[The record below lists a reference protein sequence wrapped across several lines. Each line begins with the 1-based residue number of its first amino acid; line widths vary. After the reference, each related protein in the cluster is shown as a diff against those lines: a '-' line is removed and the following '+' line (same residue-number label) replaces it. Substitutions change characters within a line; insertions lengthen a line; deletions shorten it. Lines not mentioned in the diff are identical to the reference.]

1 MKKKV
6 SKTKAKA
13 SNVIQ
18 LYPAHK
24 KGTRRTK
31 KQQEPV
37 MEIIA
42 VGALHMFD
50 LNFQIGIMP
59 DHNYILGFLC
69 SCDEVH
75 PLEDEACLC
84 RMDSRSYTPAEFLMA
99 MMPFISHVVKTR
111 MYDLDIIRPSDE

>member
-6 SKTKAKA
+6 SKAKAK

-24 KGTRRTK
+24 GTRRTK
-31 KQQEPV
+31 KTQEPV
-37 MEIIA
+37 MEIIG

-59 DHNYILGFLC
+59 DHNYILGFMC
-69 SCDEVH
+69 SCEQVH
-75 PLEDEACLC
+75 PLEDEASLC

-111 MYDLDIIRPSDE
+111 MFDLDIIRPSDE